1 MKNFYAVIMAGGS
14 GGRFWPMGRKK
25 MPKQLLPLVNSS
37 SMLRNTVD
45 RLEGFVKKERLLVMT
60 NSDIAEDIIK
70 ELPDIPRENIIIE
83 PVGRDTAPCIALA
96 AALLYRR
103 DPDSVGSHPQHLSE
117 YQERQ
122 PRTQTA
128 RRSCSFR
135 QGCIIKFRFCLRA
148 KKIKGGYFP

>member
-103 DPDSVGSHPQHLSE
+103 DPDSVMCVLPADHVITPKDILQ
-117 YQERQ
+117 
-122 PRTQTA
+122 QTLVRAASMA
-128 RRSCSFR
+128 REEKS
-135 QGCIIKFRFCLRA
+135 
-148 KKIKGGYFP
+148 